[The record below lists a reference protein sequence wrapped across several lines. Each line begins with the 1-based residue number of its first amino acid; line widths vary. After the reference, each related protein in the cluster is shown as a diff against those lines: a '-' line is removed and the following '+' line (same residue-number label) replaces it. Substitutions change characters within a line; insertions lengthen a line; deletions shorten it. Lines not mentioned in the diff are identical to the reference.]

1 MENFY
6 FAVLVF
12 STSFPCSYNGANLWF
27 RVCWQFLVDLKV
39 FNVWLS
45 SRLSVYCEFVFLALF
60 VFEMSVRMYA
70 LGLVSTYQ
78 RLLVPINIVCCRWLT
93 FNRLSIGLTAL
104 LYWDHC
110 LKSGGSTTT
119 LALILSVSPLSG
131 LSDSWESSKLQSK
144 RIYHQHCDTAQLCLH
159 GLNISDTG
167 LLCVISSWP

>member
-6 FAVLVF
+6 SAVLVF

-70 LGLVSTYQ
+70 LGLVSNNQ

-104 LYWDHC
+104 LYWDPC
-110 LKSGGSTTT
+110 LRSGGSTTT
-119 LALILSVSPLSG
+119 PELTPLVSLLSEPSG
-131 LSDSWESSKLQSK
+131 SSECSKLQSK
-144 RIYHQHCDTAQLCLH
+144 KEKWFECSLSNDCLFQI
-159 GLNISDTG
+159 LVFSA
-167 LLCVISSWP
+167 